1 MPESKTEEVPSI
13 VVIGAGFAGLEIA
26 KALGKAGVDVTIIDR
41 HNHHLFQPLLYQVA
55 TAALSAPD
63 IAEPIRRIVRRYPS
77 VQVVYGSVERI
88 DKSAREVILEDGSK
102 VPYTKLV
109 LAAGARASY
118 FGNGGWEIHAPGLKT
133 ITDAQVIRSRLLL
146 SFEKAERAGSIE
158 EQHRLMTIAVIG
170 GGPTGVE
177 MAGSIAELARYTL
190 SKDFRRIHPGDARVI
205 LIERGDRLL
214 SAFSEDL
221 ASYAR
226 IRLERLGVDIR
237 TDTSVTDVGPHAIEL
252 DGKQT
257 PVGLIIW
264 AAGVAASE
272 LASGIGGETDRSG
285 RLLVEPEL
293 RVVGEQDVYAA
304 GDIANCKGEDG
315 NPLPGLAQVAKQQ
328 GAYLGKEL
336 AASQQTGKTPEPF
349 TYRSRGN
356 TAIIGRHA
364 AVYEYKNLKIR
375 GWFAWIGWAVI
386 HVYLLVGFQHRLIV
400 SIQWLW
406 RYLTYDR
413 GARLIRR
420 EE

>member
-1 MPESKTEEVPSI
+1 MQDPKIEEARSI
-13 VVIGAGFAGLEIA
+13 VVVGAGFAGLEVA
-26 KALGKAGVDVTIIDR
+26 KALGRAGVRVTIIDR

-77 VQVVYGSVERI
+77 VHVIYGSVERI
-88 DKSAREVILEDGSK
+88 DKSTREVILDDGSK

-118 FGNGGWEIHAPGLKT
+118 FGNDSWQVHAPGLKS

-146 SFEKAERAGSIE
+146 AFEKAERADSVD

-190 SKDFRRIHPGDARVI
+190 SRDFRRIHPQDARVI

-221 ASYAR
+221 ASYANR
-226 IRLERLGVDIR
+226 RLERLGVDIR
-237 TDTSVTDVGPHAIEL
+237 TGTSVTDVGAYAIEL

-257 PVGLIIW
+257 PVGLTIW

-272 LASGIGGETDRSG
+272 IAIGIGANTDRSG
-285 RLLVEPEL
+285 RLLVESNL
-293 RVVGEQDVYAA
+293 RVVGEQDIYAA
-304 GDIANCKGEDG
+304 GDVANFKDADG

-328 GAYLGKEL
+328 GSHLGKEL
-336 AASQQTGKTPEPF
+336 AACRQAGRTPKPF
-349 TYRSRGN
+349 IYRSRGN

-364 AVYEYKNLKIR
+364 AVYEYNGLKIR

-386 HVYLLVGFQHRLIV
+386 HVYLLVGFQHRLTV